1 MVKPSFLSI
10 SHVFFWAFENPPLS
24 QQHFSMVIHPAGPSG
39 HLVDPELLVLPS
51 LQPAHREGVQGGQG
65 FVKVPRKSKIQGI

>member
-10 SHVFFWAFENPPLS
+10 SHVFFWHLKTTIS

-39 HLVDPELLVLPS
+39 HLVDAELLVLPS
-51 LQPAHREGVQGGQG
+51 LQPAHREGSQGGQG
-65 FVKVPRKSKIQGI
+65 LVKVPRKSKIQGI